1 MTSSNNKEIIYPK
14 ERRGRAGEPRFPAIP
29 KIIHQTWK
37 TEEIPAE
44 WKDAV
49 YSCKLKNPDYKYI
62 LWTDKLME
70 EFVKYKFPDF
80 YKTYMGYPHNIQR
93 CDAFR
98 YLVLYIYGGIYLDMD
113 IVCKKNLDPLL
124 SYELV
129 LTKSANTTL
138 AFTNMFFMATP
149 YHPFMKFCIEELPN
163 FAYSYALFGKH
174 LYVFNSTGPFFLTNM
189 LGEYKLDN
197 IPNYRVLSNEEFAGD
212 CNVCTVSKCEGGEYF
227 SHVKGSSWNE
237 SDSLFYNF
245 CFCNRKIIG
254 LTSFILIVLFFLVYA
269 IRQ

>member
-1 MTSSNNKEIIYPK
+1 M
-14 ERRGRAGEPRFPAIP
+14 IP

-37 TEEIPAE
+37 TEEIPDE

-49 YSCKLKNPDYKYI
+49 YSCKVKNPDYKYI

-93 CDAFR
+93 CDTFR
-98 YLVLYIYGGIYLDMD
+98 YLVLYIYGGIYLDLD

-124 SYELV
+124 SYEIV
-129 LTKSANTTL
+129 LSRSYNINSS
-138 AFTNMFFMATP
+138 FTNSFIAVTP
-149 YHPFMKFCIEELPN
+149 YHPFIKFCIEELPN

-174 LYVFNSTGPFFLTNM
+174 LYVTNSTGAIFLTNM

-197 IPNYRVLSNEEFAGD
+197 IKDHYVLSNEEFQGD
-212 CNVCTVSKCEGGEYF
+212 CNVSKCSGGEYF
-227 SHVKGSSWNE
+227 THLVGKSWNGN
-237 SDSLFYNF
+237 DSLFYNF
-245 CFCNRKIIG
+245 CFCHRKIIG
-254 LTSFILIVLFFLVYA
+254 LASFILIVLFFLVYA
-269 IRQ
+269 LRQ